1 MGKKFIRTLVVV
13 LTVFGTFLFV
23 YPDDLWEY
31 DTAYNQREIL
41 KESSK
46 KLLNHRDQPVVYRS
60 RFVALHNGI
69 HSARSGGRMVSPP
82 LISLST
88 CVLRC

>member
-1 MGKKFIRTLVVV
+1 MVV
-13 LTVFGTFLFV
+13 LASFGAVFLFV
-23 YPDDLWEY
+23 WPDDLWEY
-31 DTAYNQREIL
+31 DTAYNGREIL
-41 KESSK
+41 RESSK
-46 KLLNHRDQPVVYRS
+46 QLLHHRDQPVVYRS

-69 HSARSGGRMVSPP
+69 HSARSGGRTVSPT